1 MSEITYVPQWIL
13 QIGGHTI
20 ALNSMTLIMSWLV
33 MGILLVFAFMVSRS
47 LKPVPGGLQLAGELI
62 IKSMKDLV
70 KDAIEDDY
78 MKYFPLICSLF
89 MFLLLCNFIGI
100 LPYCSEP
107 TKDLNTTL
115 GMGLLGFVIAHVAGI
130 KKKGI
135 KGYLKEYF
143 QPIFFMMPLNVVGEI
158 AKVVSISFRLFGN
171 IMGGG
176 IIIIVISSLCYSLF
190 LPPLLYG
197 FFGLFVGT
205 VQAFVFTI
213 LTLVYI
219 SVQLH

>member
-1 MSEITYVPQWIL
+1 MSDITYVPQWIF
-13 QIGGHTI
+13 QIGGYVI

-33 MGILLVFAFMVSRS
+33 MGILLVFAFKVSRS
-47 LKPVPGGLQLAGELI
+47 LKPVPNGLQLVSELI
-62 IKSMKDLV
+62 VKGMKDLV
-70 KDAIEDDY
+70 EDAIEEDY

-89 MFLLLCNFIGI
+89 MFLFLCNSIGI
-100 LPYCSEP
+100 FPYCSEP
-107 TKDLNTTL
+107 TKDLNTPL
-115 GMGLLGFVIAHVAGI
+115 GMGLLGFVIAHAAGI

-143 QPIFFMMPLNVVGEI
+143 APIFFMMPLNLVGEL

-171 IMGGG
+171 IMGGS
-176 IIIIVISSLCYSLF
+176 IIILVISNLCYSLF

-219 SVQLH
+219 SVQVH